1 MGNVSYRFL
10 LCFFDFF
17 LMEIIFINYLI
28 WSGAFVDI
36 VGGTTQ
42 DLSNSYF
49 GFQSVKSMI
58 DSFGL
63 IINAQPYF
71 SIARFRYYLNQLV
84 NHVMLGIPQLAIELG
99 EYINGLGNFADLLK
113 AIAVVFGMVFVRP
126 VLVVL
131 YLFMCLGCVLYYA
144 FCLISVFF
152 MAMAGLYN
160 VPFHVPLPPMPINQV
175 VDNVRITVPV
185 LI

>member
-36 VGGTTQ
+36 VGGTNF
-42 DLSNSYF
+42 DMSNTYF
-49 GFQSVKSMI
+49 GFQSVQSMI
-58 DSFGL
+58 NAFGQV
-63 IINAQPYF
+63 INGQPLF
-71 SIARFRYYLNQLV
+71 TVAKFQHYLNELV
-84 NHVMLGIPQLAIELG
+84 NQVLLGIPQLAIDLG
-99 EYINGLGNFADLLK
+99 KYINGIGNFTDVLR

-126 VLVVL
+126 VMVVL
-131 YLFMCLGCVLYYA
+131 YLFMCLGCVFYYA
-144 FCLISVFF
+144 YSLIAVL
-152 MAMAGLYN
+152 MLAMAGQFN
-160 VPFHVPLPPMPINQV
+160 TPFEIPLPTSQISNV
-175 VDNVRITVPV
+175 VDSVRITVPM